1 MSKHILCAL
10 VDRQPEVLEA
20 ICRVGRRYN
29 WLIEHADRTI
39 YRNWY
44 GDGVISDYLSREEL
58 KQIRNFAST
67 PIVSRQLASG
77 GNIRGVHTDTR
88 KLAAMVIDYFQSL
101 GFSELAIA
109 GARKWPGELEG
120 IAQDPGFPFEELAKA
135 RGLTLSCCYW
145 APDLHETQVESYD
158 RIQSKLTEFFRA
170 LKRPA
175 ALFVKNRT
183 NLNIIYRVL
192 ESLKIQ
198 VPDELAILCNSD
210 SPLLTENA
218 PVPTSYI
225 AGEPRQVGTLLAET
239 LERMIDGETVP
250 EETIWLEPH
259 SIVMREST
267 ATLVF
272 PNPRFRAAVDFLRR
286 NAAAA
291 ISVVDAAE
299 AAGISASMLNRLF
312 QKYLHTGA
320 YDYLAALRMNEI
332 RRLLAETDL
341 PLSAIAD
348 RTGYSGKVALSTAF
362 RNLHGMSPGEYR
374 RQNRRTGSD
383 RT

>member
-20 ICRVGRRYN
+20 ICRVGRKN
-29 WLIEHADRTI
+29 HWLIEHADRTI
-39 YRNWY
+39 YRNWH
-44 GDGVISDYLSREEL
+44 GDGVISDYLSLKEL
-58 KQIRNFAST
+58 KRIRNFSTT

-77 GNIRGVHTDTR
+77 GNIRGIHTDTR
-88 KLAAMVIDYFQSL
+88 KLAGMVIDYFQSL

-120 IAQDPGFPFEELAKA
+120 IPQDPGVTFEELAA
-135 RGLTLSCCYW
+135 ERGLSLACCYW

-158 RIQSKLTEFFRA
+158 RIQRKLEEFFKN
-170 LKRPA
+170 LHFPA

-183 NLNIIYRVL
+183 NLNVIYRVL
-192 ESLKIQ
+192 ETLEIK
-198 VPDELAILCNSD
+198 VPDDLAILCNSD

-239 LERMIDGETVP
+239 LERMIDGEEVP
-250 EETIWLEPH
+250 EKTIWLEPH
-259 SIVMREST
+259 SIVIREST

-272 PNPRFRAAVDFLRR
+272 PNAKFKTAVDFLHK
-286 NAAAA
+286 NASAA

-341 PLSAIAD
+341 PLAAIAA

-362 RNLHGMSPGEYR
+362 RNSCGVSPGQYR
-374 RQNRRTGSD
+374 RQNRRSGGS
-383 RT
+383 